1 VRAVVQR
8 VERASVAVEGQVVGE
23 IEQGLVAFV
32 GVGREDLPADAAAT
46 PTASRGLTGA
56 RARAA
61 ALAQNIA
68 TLRIFADESGRSN
81 LSLLD
86 THGSALV
93 ISQFTLYADTRRGR
107 RPSFTD
113 AADPGPAE
121 ALVEEFRCALEGL
134 GVPTAAGRF
143 GAHMTVSL
151 VNDGPYTI
159 VLDSAD

>member
-8 VERASVAVEGQVVGE
+8 VERASVTVDGQVVGE
-23 IEQGLVAFV
+23 IGRGLLVFV
-32 GVGREDLPADAAAT
+32 GVGREDLPAEDA
-46 PTASRGLTGA
+46 TAPAGSRGA
-56 RARAA
+56 NDAQARAA

-68 TLRIFADESGRSN
+68 TLRVFADESGRSN

-86 THGSALV
+86 IHGSALV

-107 RPSFTD
+107 RPSFTA

-121 ALVEEFRCALEGL
+121 VLLEEFRCALEGL
-134 GVPTAAGRF
+134 GVPTATGRF
-143 GAHMTVSL
+143 GARMTVSL

-159 VLDSAD
+159 VLDSSD